1 MRGTVALV
9 GAMAIVG
16 AGCLKTSVRAPAT
29 FPAAET
35 TPPAPAIAAVDPLL
49 GRPAPEIVGEDTDG
63 IPFRL
68 SDHRGKV
75 VVLDFWGHW

>member
-1 MRGTVALV
+1 MRGKIALV

-29 FPAAET
+29 FPVAET
-35 TPPAPAIAAVDPLL
+35 SPAVDPVL
-49 GRPAPEIVGEDTDG
+49 GRPAPEIVGEDVDG

-68 SDHRGKV
+68 SDYRGKV